1 MTESPRIAV
10 LGAGNMGGALI
21 AGMLRSGFAKPER
34 LIATVRSPE
43 KASALSDSYG
53 IRALAG
59 RNLDAVENADLI
71 IVAVKPHLMAGL
83 LEEIRWGLR
92 EGRILVSLAAAFPI
106 GLIEQQ
112 IGRPFPVFRA
122 MPNTPVVVGEGAT
135 VIAGNSHA
143 RQEHWAIVE
152 PAFRSVGAVCY
163 LDEEQFHAVT
173 ALSGAGPAYVYT
185 VIEAMTAAGLKV
197 GLPRDVAARLAEQ
210 TVLGAA
216 KLVRDSGTHPAILR
230 DRVVT
235 PGGVT
240 IAGLHELER
249 MGIRSMFMTAIET
262 ATQHSRNLSS
272 KIDDLTRP
280 AE

>member
-1 MTESPRIAV
+1 
-10 LGAGNMGGALI
+10 MGGALI
-21 AGMLRSGFAKPER
+21 AGMLRSGHAKPGQ
-34 LIATVRSPE
+34 LTATVRSPE
-43 KASALSDSYG
+43 KAEALHQTYG

-59 RNLDAVENADLI
+59 RNLDAVEGADVVI
-71 IVAVKPHLMAGL
+71 ASVKPHLMGSL

-106 GLIEQQ
+106 ALIEHHV
-112 IGRPFPVFRA
+112 GRPLPVFRA
-122 MPNTPVVVGEGAT
+122 MPNTPVLVGEGAT
-135 VIAGNSHA
+135 AIAGNAQA
-143 RQEHWAIVE
+143 RQEHWNLVE
-152 PAFRSVGAVCY
+152 PIFRSVGSVCY
-163 LDEEQFHAVT
+163 LNEDQFHAVT
-173 ALSGAGPAYVYT
+173 ALSGAGPAYIYT
-185 VIEAMTAAGLKV
+185 VIEALTAAGLKA
-197 GLPRDVAARLAEQ
+197 GLPHEVAGRLAEQ

-249 MGIRSMFMTAIET
+249 AGVRAMFMNAVET
-262 ATQHSRNLSS
+262 ATAHSRRMSGALH
-272 KIDDLTRP
+272 DMVRP